1 MDDLKKQILALHED
15 FTAGYDSVG
24 VEQLSSEL
32 YDLKLLAEKPDFWQ
46 DTTKAQEISKKIS
59 KLETRVNPWEEI
71 KTNIQDT
78 TEMLEL
84 DDNSLANELSLNITQ
99 LTKKFNSLKSELK
112 FSGRY
117 DDYDAL
123 VTLSAGAGGVDAMD
137 WAEMLERMY
146 LRWAE
151 AGKYKVDIIDRST
164 GDEAGLKSS
173 SFEISGKFAYAMLKG
188 EHGVHRLVRLSPFN
202 ADALR
207 QTSFAKVEVV
217 PIIDSPTDVEID
229 DQDLKI
235 DVYRS
240 GGKGGQSVNTTDS
253 AVRITHLPTNVVVA
267 IQNERSQLQN
277 REKAMQILRSKLAQL
292 KLEQHK
298 EKVSELKGP
307 NEQAAWGNQIRNYVL
322 HPYKLVKDVRT
333 GHETSD
339 VDTVLGGGLDGFIDA
354 YLNANLG
361 EK

>member
-1 MDDLKKQILALHED
+1 MEELQKQVKELSQDFRGAYTAIGGDTLIAELDALKKLAD
-15 FTAGYDSVG
+15 A
-24 VEQLSSEL
+24 
-32 YDLKLLAEKPDFWQ
+32 PDFWQ
-46 DTTKAQEISKKIS
+46 NSDNAQEVSKKIA
-59 KLETRVNPWEEI
+59 KLESRLNPWLA
-71 KTNIQDT
+71 IQKGIADIN
-78 TEMLEL
+78 EMLTL
-84 DDNSLANELSLNITQ
+84 DDSSLNDELAKQTNDFQGQ
-99 LTKKFNSLKSELK
+99 LESLKSELK
-112 FSGRY
+112 FSGPY
-117 DDYDAL
+117 DDHDAF

-151 AGKYKVDIIDRST
+151 AGKYKTELIDRSA
-164 GDEAGLKSS
+164 GDEAGIKSV

-217 PIIDSPTDVEID
+217 PIVDSPTDVEID
-229 DQDLKI
+229 EKDLKI

-253 AVRITHLPTNVVVA
+253 AVRITHLPTNIVVA

-307 NEQAAWGNQIRNYVL
+307 NEQASWGNQIRNYVL
-322 HPYKLVKDVRT
+322 HPYKLVKDARS
-333 GHETSD
+333 GYETTD
-339 VDTVLGGGLDGFIDA
+339 VEGILAGRLDDCINA
-354 YLNANLG
+354 YLEATIS
-361 EK
+361 